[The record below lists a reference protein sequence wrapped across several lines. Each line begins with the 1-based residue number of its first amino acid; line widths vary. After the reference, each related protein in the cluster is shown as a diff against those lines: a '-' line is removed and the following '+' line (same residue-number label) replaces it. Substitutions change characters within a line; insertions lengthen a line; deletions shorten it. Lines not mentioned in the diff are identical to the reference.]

1 MANDRLYIRCLKCG
15 EAFMLAKYWGYDYST
30 WGDAYEERLVTF
42 LRDHTLTCG
51 MEYLSLENEGGL
63 LPTKG
68 KPLDNGG
75 EKC

>member
-15 EAFMLAKYWGYDYST
+15 EALMLAKYWGCGYDT
-30 WGDAYEERLVTF
+30 WHDNYEEKLIAW
-42 LRDHTLTCG
+42 LQDHTLMCG
-51 MEYLSLENEGGL
+51 MQYLSLANEGGL